1 MEKTL
6 EKSYQETPWWS
17 WEPEDFRTEGVS
29 RELLRLAAA
38 ELRERFDREKG
49 GFEGLAEESEDRV
62 LLFLLEYARRAED
75 DWARAMAEVTLD
87 RRGGHGGGLL
97 AYAGLEAYAQTGRP
111 AYREAACGI
120 LDDALEE
127 LRMSGG
133 CFARPGEEAV
143 STAWNAQMIAALA
156 KGSRVLGGERYLR
169 AAKEA
174 RLYLKTRLTQS
185 NGRLW
190 RYWQDRSPVEE
201 GRLEDYGFCC
211 WALLE
216 LYEADHSV
224 SCLREAEGLADRM
237 ADIFRDRQGG
247 IFEFDG
253 SAAGSGAAGL
263 ALSRLARLTAIERYR
278 DMARDQLTWLAGE
291 GCEKL
296 EGLGL
301 LGMVE
306 ELWPRRELVCA
317 AAGDVPAWLAP
328 VSEEYRLAAL
338 AKNWDNC
345 RELEDAVP
353 YVREFPAPEAG
364 TRIYLCRDGVCE
376 AAAEDL
382 SQLYERLIAEGAAV

>member
-1 MEKTL
+1 MDRIL
-6 EKSYQETPWWS
+6 EKNGQRTPWWS
-17 WEPEDFRTEGVS
+17 WEPEDFQRSGVS
-29 RELLRLAAA
+29 RELPRLAAA

-49 GFEGLAEESEDRV
+49 GFEGLTEEREDCV
-62 LLFLLEYARRAED
+62 LLFLLEYARRAGD
-75 DWARAMAEVTLD
+75 DWARAMAEVTLE

-97 AYAGLEAYAQTGRP
+97 AYASLEAYAQTGRP
-111 AYREAACGI
+111 EYRETACGI

-133 CFARPGEEAV
+133 CFARPGEDAV
-143 STAWNAQMIAALA
+143 SAAWNAQMIAALA

-174 RLYLKTRLTQS
+174 RLYLKARLEQS
-185 NGRLW
+185 GGRLA
-190 RYWQDRSPVEE
+190 
-201 GRLEDYGFCC
+201 DYGFYC

-216 LYEADHSV
+216 LYEADYSV
-224 SCLREAEGLADRM
+224 SCLRDAEGLADRM

-247 IFEFDG
+247 LFEFDDP
-253 SAAGSGAAGL
+253 AAGSGAAGL
-263 ALSRLARLTAIERYR
+263 ALVRLARLTAVERYR
-278 DMARDQLTWLAGE
+278 DMARDHLAWLAGE
-291 GCEKL
+291 GWEKL

-317 AAGDVPAWLAP
+317 AAGGVPAWLAP

-338 AKNWDNC
+338 AKTWDNS

-353 YVREFPAPEAG
+353 CVREFPVPEAG
-364 TRIYLCRDGVCE
+364 TRLYLCRDGVCE
-376 AAAEDL
+376 AAAEGL
-382 SQLYERLIAEGAAV
+382 SQLYERLIAEGVAV

>member
-1 MEKTL
+1 MDRIPEKNG
-6 EKSYQETPWWS
+6 QGNPWWG
-17 WEPEDFRTEGVS
+17 WEPEDFQRSGVS

-49 GFEGLAEESEDRV
+49 GFEGLTEEQEDCV
-62 LLFLLEYARRAED
+62 LLFLLEYARRAEN
-75 DWARAMAEVTLD
+75 DWARAMAEVTLE
-87 RRGGHGGGLL
+87 RRCGHGGGLL

-111 AYREAACGI
+111 AYRESACGI

-133 CFARPGEEAV
+133 CFARPGEDAV

-174 RLYLKTRLTQS
+174 RRYLKTRLAQS
-185 NGRLW
+185 DGRLA
-190 RYWQDRSPVEE
+190 
-201 GRLEDYGFCC
+201 DYGFYC

-216 LYEADHSV
+216 LYEADYSV
-224 SCLREAEGLADRM
+224 SCLREAEALADRM
-237 ADIFRDRQGG
+237 ADIDRQGG
-247 IFEFDG
+247 VFAFDG
-253 SAAGSGAAGL
+253 SAVWCGAAEL
-263 ALSRLARLTAIERYR
+263 ALVRLARLTAAERYR
-278 DMARDQLTWLAGE
+278 DMARDHLAWLAGE
-291 GCEKL
+291 GREKL

-317 AAGDVPAWLAP
+317 AAENVPAWLAP

-364 TRIYLCRDGVCE
+364 TRLYLCRGGVCE
-376 AAAEDL
+376 ATAEDL